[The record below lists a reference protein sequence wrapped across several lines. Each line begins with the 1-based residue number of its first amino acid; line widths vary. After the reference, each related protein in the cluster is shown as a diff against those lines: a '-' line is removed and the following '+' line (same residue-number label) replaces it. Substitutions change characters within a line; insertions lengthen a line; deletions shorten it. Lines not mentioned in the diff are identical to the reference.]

1 MASLEGKKERRRRA
15 ELLQFY
21 GSGQKE
27 DTPYDINS
35 KHFNHD
41 MYVQKII
48 KESSLKQLLE
58 HEAQMVSQIQ
68 VLDSDCQTLVYDH
81 YDKFIAAAD
90 IVRKM
95 KEGSVKM
102 EAQITRLQ
110 DNMSRITASS
120 TSITSALQERRGHL
134 SRLLGVHGTLRK
146 LEFLFHLPQKID
158 ECIAEKNFTEGVRSY
173 VETAEVLHR
182 YRHMPSFNAIHDDCE
197 AAVGRLNLALKEQL
211 ALKEGSAR
219 HLTECVDLLLQL
231 GEPAEGLCDD
241 FLAHARTKL
250 EDDLTNLTRLA
261 EAAVESGEDEA
272 PHQETE
278 EETAA
283 GEHVREVSSQE
294 EMRDM
299 TRCAATT
306 MDILEFVDECHESF
320 VGNLWL
326 VISSYKEMF
335 LRSPGGGGGGGGSG
349 ASSVALD
356 KLRVFVAGLV
366 EQYVAVVGVRVAA
379 EPDTAHYAPLTT
391 ALDKF
396 HRRLHAITQLL
407 PNTNFGD
414 AALSLVIEA
423 GMARCQSSLS
433 ALKHG
438 LASSLGDVRHALAAP
453 RHLTQDG
460 NESTHRQ
467 LNEHLTRLVAAT
479 AASIKEHVTVL
490 QAFTQP
496 KHTFAVRAEFRRRFC
511 RELVREGV
519 VVAFFLHIT
528 DTMLQ
533 FCHKKDKDPVLL
545 LLLSRMCLDLHT
557 STVHYLLSHCD
568 EQLQLEDKTGLT
580 HLHTITDGMREAG
593 QKLLNHYVHT
603 QGASISQMLRR
614 SVELKDWL
622 GCGEPRSVRRVMR
635 TVLDEISTMDTQVGA
650 LYEEG
655 NRRDRSSD
663 SSRRTFHS
671 VNASRGGGGGRSA
684 WSSYTPSQ
692 LDNSLVANLNKLWSE
707 RIEIFAPVEFT
718 RVSILTGIV
727 KISLKTLLESVRL
740 RTFSRFGLQQV
751 QVDAYYLRTYL
762 WSYVADEHVLN
773 VLLDEVVTSASVR
786 CCDPELM
793 EQRVVEFICDQN

>member
-1 MASLEGKKERRRRA
+1 MSRR
-15 ELLQFY
+15 Q
-21 GSGQKE
+21 
-27 DTPYDINS
+27 
-35 KHFNHD
+35 
-41 MYVQKII
+41 
-48 KESSLKQLLE
+48 SSLKQLLE
-58 HEAQMVSQIQ
+58 HESELVSEIQ
-68 VLDSDCQTLVYDH
+68 SLDSDCQTLVYDH

-95 KEGSVKM
+95 KEGSVSM

-110 DNMSRITASS
+110 ENMGRITASS

-134 SRLLGVHGTLRK
+134 SRLLGVHGTLKK

-158 ECIAEKNFTEGVRSY
+158 ECIAEKNFSEGVRSY

-182 YRHMPSFNAIHDDCE
+182 YRHMPSFDAIHCDCE
-197 AAVGRLNLALKEQL
+197 AAVGRLNAALKEQL

-231 GEPAEGLCDD
+231 GEPAAGLCDD
-241 FLAHARTKL
+241 FLSHARTKL
-250 EDDLTNLTRLA
+250 EDDLATLTRLA
-261 EAAVESGEDEA
+261 EAAAEVEQDGGTS
-272 PHQETE
+272 HETE
-278 EETAA
+278 A
-283 GEHVREVSSQE
+283 GEGAEEVKEVSQE
-294 EMRDM
+294 ELIVSVLGK
-299 TRCAATT
+299 TVP
-306 MDILEFVDECHESF
+306 MDILEFVDICHETF

-335 LRSPGGGGGGGGSG
+335 LRSPDEGGR
-349 ASSVALD
+349 SSTLALE
-356 KLRVFVAGLV
+356 KLRTFVAGLV
-366 EQYVAVVGVRVAA
+366 DQYVAVVGVRVAA

-407 PNTNFGD
+407 PNTSFGD
-414 AALSLVIEA
+414 TALGLVIEA
-423 GMARCQSSLS
+423 GQARCSSSLA
-433 ALKHG
+433 ALKVG
-438 LASSLGDVRHALAAP
+438 LATNLGDVRHALAAP

-460 NESTHRQ
+460 TESTHRQ

-479 AASIKEHVTVL
+479 AASIKERVTAL

-496 KHTFAVRAEFRRRFC
+496 KHTFAVKAEFRHQFC

-519 VVAFFLHIT
+519 VVAFFLHLT
-528 DTMLQ
+528 DMMME

-568 EQLQLEDKTGLT
+568 EQLQLEDKSGLT
-580 HLHTITDGMREAG
+580 SLHTITDGMKEAG
-593 QKLLNHYVHT
+593 QRLLNHYVHT
-603 QGASISQMLRR
+603 QGAAISQMLRR

-635 TVLDEISTMDTQVGA
+635 TVLEEISTIDTQVGA

-655 NRRDRSSD
+655 SHRDRSSD
-663 SSRRTFHS
+663 SSRRTYHS
-671 VNASRGGGGGRSA
+671 VSASRGAGGRSA

-718 RVSILTGIV
+718 RLSILTGIV

-751 QVDAYYLRTYL
+751 QVDAHYLRTYL

-786 CCDPELM
+786 CCEPELM
-793 EQRVVEFICDQN
+793 EQRVVEFICDQS

>member
-1 MASLEGKKERRRRA
+1 MQKRPRRT
-15 ELLQFY
+15 ELLHFY
-21 GSGQKE
+21 NEGVKE
-27 DTPYDINS
+27 ETPYDINS
-35 KHFNHD
+35 KHFNSD
-41 MYVQKII
+41 MYVQKTI

-58 HEAQMVSQIQ
+58 HESELVSEIQ
-68 VLDSDCQTLVYDH
+68 SLDSDCQTLVYDH

-95 KEGSVKM
+95 KEGSVSM

-110 DNMSRITASS
+110 ENMGRITASS

-134 SRLLGVHGTLRK
+134 SRLLGVHGTLKK

-158 ECIAEKNFTEGVRSY
+158 ECIADKNFSEGVRSY

-182 YRHMPSFNAIHDDCE
+182 YRHMPSFDAIHCDCE
-197 AAVGRLNLALKEQL
+197 AAVGRLNAALKEQL

-231 GEPAEGLCDD
+231 GEPAAGLCDD
-241 FLAHARTKL
+241 FLSHARTKL
-250 EDDLTNLTRLA
+250 EDDLATLTRLA
-261 EAAVESGEDEA
+261 EAAAEAEQDGGTSHDAEAGEGV
-272 PHQETE
+272 
-278 EETAA
+278 EETK
-283 GEHVREVSSQE
+283 EVSQDE
-294 EMRDM
+294 QVLAIPGK
-299 TRCAATT
+299 TVP
-306 MDILEFVDECHESF
+306 MDILEFVDICHETF

-335 LRSPGGGGGGGGSG
+335 LRSPDEGGR
-349 ASSVALD
+349 SSALALE
-356 KLRVFVAGLV
+356 KLRTFVAGLV
-366 EQYVAVVGVRVAA
+366 DQYVAVVGVRVAA

-414 AALSLVIEA
+414 TALGLVIEA
-423 GMARCQSSLS
+423 GQARCSSSLA
-433 ALKHG
+433 ALKVG
-438 LASSLGDVRHALAAP
+438 LATNLGDVRHALAAP

-460 NESTHRQ
+460 TESTHRQ

-479 AASIKEHVTVL
+479 AASIKERVTAL

-496 KHTFAVRAEFRRRFC
+496 KHTFAVKAEFRHRFC

-519 VVAFFLHIT
+519 VVAFFLHLT
-528 DTMLQ
+528 DMMME

-568 EQLQLEDKTGLT
+568 EQLQLEDKSGLT
-580 HLHTITDGMREAG
+580 LLHTITDGMKEAG
-593 QKLLNHYVHT
+593 QRLLNHYVHT
-603 QGASISQMLRR
+603 QGAAISQMLRR

-635 TVLDEISTMDTQVGA
+635 TVLEEISTIDTQVGA

-655 NRRDRSSD
+655 SHRDRSSD
-663 SSRRTFHS
+663 SSRRTYHS
-671 VNASRGGGGGRSA
+671 VSASRGAGGRSA

-718 RVSILTGIV
+718 RLSILTGIV

-751 QVDAYYLRTYL
+751 QVDAHYLRTYL

-786 CCDPELM
+786 CCEPELM
-793 EQRVVEFICDQN
+793 EQRVVEFICDQS

>member
-1 MASLEGKKERRRRA
+1 MASTESKSERRRRT

-21 GSGQKE
+21 GAGGKE

-41 MYVQKII
+41 MYVQKTI

-58 HEAQMVSQIQ
+58 HESSLVSEIQ
-68 VLDSDCQTLVYDH
+68 SLDSDCQTLVYDH

-102 EAQITRLQ
+102 EAQISRLQ
-110 DNMSRITASS
+110 ENMARIIASS
-120 TSITSALQERRGHL
+120 TSVTSALQERRGHL

-158 ECIAEKNFTEGVRSY
+158 ECIAEKNFAEGVASY
-173 VETAEVLHR
+173 VETAEVVHR
-182 YRHMPSFNAIHDDCE
+182 YRHLPSFSAIHEDCE
-197 AAVGRLNLALKEQL
+197 AAVGRLNQALKQQL
-211 ALKEGSAR
+211 ALKEVSAR

-250 EDDLTNLTRLA
+250 ENDLSNLTKLA
-261 EAAVESGEDEA
+261 ETAGG
-272 PHQETE
+272 QGGE
-278 EETAA
+278 EEEEAEQGNAEESTRA
-283 GEHVREVSSQE
+283 EEMKEVLSQE
-294 EMRDM
+294 ETGD
-299 TRCAATT
+299 ASLQDGSNL
-306 MDILEFVDECHESF
+306 DILEFVDVCHETF

-335 LRSPGGGGGGGGSG
+335 LRSPEEGGSG
-349 ASSVALD
+349 SSNVAME
-356 KLRVFVAGLV
+356 KLRVFVADLV
-366 EQYVAVVGVRVAA
+366 EQYVAVVGVRVAS
-379 EPDTAHYAPLTT
+379 EPDVGHYGHLTT

-407 PNTNFGD
+407 PNTDFGNV
-414 AALSLVIEA
+414 ALSLVLEA
-423 GMARCQSSLS
+423 GSARCQSSLS
-433 ALKHG
+433 VLKSG
-438 LASSLGDVRHALAAP
+438 LASSLGDIRHALVAP
-453 RHLTQDG
+453 RHPTQDG
-460 NESTHRQ
+460 TESTHRQ
-467 LNEHLTRLVAAT
+467 LNEHLTRLVAST
-479 AASIKEHVTVL
+479 AASIKDKVTAL

-496 KHTFAVRAEFRRRFC
+496 KHTFAVKAEFRRKFC
-511 RELVREGV
+511 RDLVREGV

-528 DTMLQ
+528 DTLLQ

-545 LLLSRMCLDLHT
+545 LVLSRMCLDLHT

-568 EQLQLEDKTGLT
+568 EQLQLEEKTGLT
-580 HLHTITDGMREAG
+580 PLHSITDGMREAG
-593 QKLLNHYVHT
+593 QRLLNHYVHT
-603 QGASISQMLRR
+603 QGSSISQMLRR

-635 TVLDEISTMDTQVGA
+635 TVLEEISTMDTQVGA

-671 VNASRGGGGGRSA
+671 VSASRGGGGGRSG
-684 WSSYTPSQ
+684 WSTYTPSQ

-751 QVDAYYLRTYL
+751 QVDAHYLRTYL

-793 EQRVVEFICDQN
+793 EQRVVEFICEQN

>member
-1 MASLEGKKERRRRA
+1 MQKRPRRT
-15 ELLQFY
+15 ELLHFY
-21 GSGQKE
+21 NEGMKE
-27 DTPYDINS
+27 ETPYDINS
-35 KHFNHD
+35 KHFNCD
-41 MYVQKII
+41 MYVQKTI

-58 HEAQMVSQIQ
+58 HESELVSEIQ
-68 VLDSDCQTLVYDH
+68 SLDSDCQTLVYDH

-95 KEGSVKM
+95 KEGSVSM

-110 DNMSRITASS
+110 ENMGRITASS

-134 SRLLGVHGTLRK
+134 SRLLGVHGTLKK

-158 ECIAEKNFTEGVRSY
+158 ECIAEKNFSEGVRSY

-182 YRHMPSFNAIHDDCE
+182 YRHMPSFDAIHCDCE
-197 AAVGRLNLALKEQL
+197 AAVGRLNAALKEQL

-231 GEPAEGLCDD
+231 GEPAAGLCDD
-241 FLAHARTKL
+241 FLSHARTKL
-250 EDDLTNLTRLA
+250 EDDLATLTRLA
-261 EAAVESGEDEA
+261 EAAAEVEQDGGTS
-272 PHQETE
+272 HETE
-278 EETAA
+278 A
-283 GEHVREVSSQE
+283 GEGAEEVKEVSQE
-294 EMRDM
+294 ELIVSVLGK
-299 TRCAATT
+299 TVP
-306 MDILEFVDECHESF
+306 MDILEFVDICHETF

-335 LRSPGGGGGGGGSG
+335 LRSPDEGGR
-349 ASSVALD
+349 SSTLALE
-356 KLRVFVAGLV
+356 KLRTFVAGLV
-366 EQYVAVVGVRVAA
+366 DQYVAVVGVRVAA

-407 PNTNFGD
+407 PNTSFGD
-414 AALSLVIEA
+414 TALGLVIEA
-423 GMARCQSSLS
+423 GQARCSSSLA
-433 ALKHG
+433 ALKVG
-438 LASSLGDVRHALAAP
+438 LATNLGDVRHALAAP

-460 NESTHRQ
+460 TESTHRQ

-479 AASIKEHVTVL
+479 AASIKERVTAL

-496 KHTFAVRAEFRRRFC
+496 KHTFAVKAEFRHQFC

-519 VVAFFLHIT
+519 VVAFFLHLT
-528 DTMLQ
+528 DMMME

-568 EQLQLEDKTGLT
+568 EQLQLEDKSGLT
-580 HLHTITDGMREAG
+580 SLHTITDGMKEAG
-593 QKLLNHYVHT
+593 QRLLNHYVHT
-603 QGASISQMLRR
+603 QGAAISQMLRR

-635 TVLDEISTMDTQVGA
+635 TVLEEISTIDTQVGA

-655 NRRDRSSD
+655 SHRDRSSD
-663 SSRRTFHS
+663 SSRRTYHS
-671 VNASRGGGGGRSA
+671 VSASRGAGGRSA

-718 RVSILTGIV
+718 RLSILTGIV

-751 QVDAYYLRTYL
+751 QVDAHYLRTYL

-786 CCDPELM
+786 CCEPELM
-793 EQRVVEFICDQN
+793 EQRVVEFICDQS

>member
-1 MASLEGKKERRRRA
+1 MAAQEAKKERRRRT

-21 GSGQKE
+21 GRGSSE
-27 DTPYDINS
+27 EAPYDINS
-35 KHFNHD
+35 KHFNRD
-41 MYVQKII
+41 MYVQKTI

-58 HEAQMVSQIQ
+58 HEAQLVSEIQ

-110 DNMSRITASS
+110 ENMGRITASS
-120 TSITSALQERRGHL
+120 TGITSALQERRGHL

-146 LEFLFHLPQKID
+146 LEFLFHLPQKLD
-158 ECIAEKNFTEGVRSY
+158 ECITEKNFTEGVRSY

-197 AAVGRLNLALKEQL
+197 AAVGRLNQALKEQL

-250 EDDLTNLTRLA
+250 EDDLANLTKLA
-261 EAAVESGEDEA
+261 ESAVGSGEA
-272 PHQETE
+272 ETPDQNP
-278 EETAA
+278 
-283 GEHVREVSSQE
+283 GEVAVSDDVKEPSQQE
-294 EMRDM
+294 ESCDDIKHDGV
-299 TRCAATT
+299 A
-306 MDILEFVDECHESF
+306 MDILEFVDVCHETF

-335 LRSPGGGGGGGGSG
+335 LRSREEGGSG
-349 ASSVALD
+349 SSSVALE
-356 KLRVFVAGLV
+356 KLRVFVAELV

-414 AALSLVIEA
+414 TALSLVIEA
-423 GMARCQSSLS
+423 GEARCQSSLS
-433 ALKHG
+433 ALKVG

-460 NESTHRQ
+460 TESTHRQ

-479 AASIKEHVTVL
+479 AASIKERVTAL

-528 DTMLQ
+528 DTVLQ
-533 FCHKKDKDPVLL
+533 FCYKKDKDPVLL

-580 HLHTITDGMREAG
+580 LLHTITDGMRDAG
-593 QKLLNHYVHT
+593 QRLLNHYVHT

-671 VNASRGGGGGRSA
+671 VSASRGGAGGRSA

-718 RVSILTGIV
+718 RVSILTGII

-793 EQRVVEFICDQN
+793 EQRVVEFICDQS

>member
-1 MASLEGKKERRRRA
+1 MAATQKNDHSEDPKKERRRRT

-21 GSGQKE
+21 GGGKE

-41 MYVQKII
+41 MYIQKVI

-58 HEAQMVSQIQ
+58 RESQLVLEIQ
-68 VLDSDCQTLVYDH
+68 SLDSDCQTLVYDH

-95 KEGSVKM
+95 KEGSVNM
-102 EAQITRLQ
+102 EAQITKLNE
-110 DNMSRITASS
+110 NMKKITESS
-120 TSITSALQERRGHL
+120 SSITSALQERRGDL
-134 SRLLGVHGTLRK
+134 SRLLGVHGTLKK
-146 LEFLFHLPQKID
+146 LEFLFHLPHKID
-158 ECIAEKNFTEGVRSY
+158 ECIADKNFTEGVRSY

-197 AAVGRLNLALKEQL
+197 AAIGRLNLALKEQL
-211 ALKEGSAR
+211 ALKGGSAR

-241 FLAHARTKL
+241 FLSHARTKL
-250 EDDLTNLTRLA
+250 EDDLANLTRLA
-261 EAAVESGEDEA
+261 EAAAGIEEVLPSAEGGEDGAAEGGKDVTQ
-272 PHQETE
+272 PQSDETVPE
-278 EETAA
+278 GA
-283 GEHVREVSSQE
+283 S
-294 EMRDM
+294 
-299 TRCAATT
+299 
-306 MDILEFVDECHESF
+306 MDILEFVDVCHETF

-335 LRSPGGGGGGGGSG
+335 LRTPEEGGSG
-349 ASSVALD
+349 SSGMAVE

-379 EPDTAHYAPLTT
+379 EPDTAHYAQLTT

-414 AALSLVIEA
+414 VALELVIEA
-423 GMARCQSSLS
+423 ASSRCQSSLS
-433 ALKHG
+433 ALKMG
-438 LASSLGDVRHALAAP
+438 LASSLGDVRHAMAAP
-453 RHLTQDG
+453 RHPNQDG
-460 NESTHRQ
+460 TESTQHQ

-479 AASIKEHVTVL
+479 AASIKDRMMAL

-496 KHTFAVRAEFRRRFC
+496 KHTFAVNAEFRHKFC

-528 DTMLQ
+528 DTLLQ

-580 HLHTITDGMREAG
+580 PLHTITDGMRDAG
-593 QKLLNHYVHT
+593 QRLLNHYVHT
-603 QGASISQMLRR
+603 QGASVSQMLRR

-635 TVLDEISTMDTQVGA
+635 TVLDEITTMETQVGA

-655 NRRDRSSD
+655 NRQDRSSD
-663 SSRRTFHS
+663 SSRRTYHS
-671 VNASRGGGGGRSA
+671 LSASRGGPGGRSTWA
-684 WSSYTPSQ
+684 SYTPSQ

-727 KISLKTLLESVRL
+727 KISLKTLMESVRL

-751 QVDAYYLRTYL
+751 QVDAHYLRTYL
-762 WSYVADEHVLN
+762 WKFVADEHVLN

-793 EQRVVEFICDQN
+793 EQKVVEFICEQS

>member
-1 MASLEGKKERRRRA
+1 MGDMASSEIIKERKRRA

-21 GSGQKE
+21 GSGPKE
-27 DTPYDINS
+27 DTSYDINS

-41 MYVQKII
+41 MYVQKTI
-48 KESSLKQLLE
+48 KERSLKQLLE
-58 HEAQMVSQIQ
+58 HEAQMVSEVQ

-110 DNMSRITASS
+110 ENMSRITASS

-158 ECIAEKNFTEGVRSY
+158 ECIADKNFTEGVRSY

-241 FLAHARTKL
+241 FLAHARTML
-250 EDDLTNLTRLA
+250 QGDLANLTKLA
-261 EAAVESGEDEA
+261 EAALTSGGDEV
-272 PHQETE
+272 PDRDTE
-278 EETAA
+278 EEMA
-283 GEHVREVSSQE
+283 GDINAKEKSLQE
-294 EMRDM
+294 ESDKINRGG
-299 TRCAATT
+299 CTT
-306 MDILEFVDECHESF
+306 MDILEFVDVCHETF

-335 LRSPGGGGGGGGSG
+335 LRRPEEGGS
-349 ASSVALD
+349 VAMD
-356 KLRVFVAGLV
+356 KLREFVAGLV
-366 EQYVAVVGVRVAA
+366 EQYVSVVGVRVAA

-414 AALSLVIEA
+414 AALILVIEA
-423 GMARCQSSLS
+423 GMARCESSLS
-433 ALKHG
+433 SLKHG

-479 AASIKEHVTVL
+479 AASIKERVTVL

-528 DTMLQ
+528 DTMFQ
-533 FCHKKDKDPVLL
+533 FCQKKDKDPVLL

-635 TVLDEISTMDTQVGA
+635 TVLDEITTMDTQVGA

-655 NRRDRSSD
+655 NRQDRSSD

-671 VNASRGGGGGRSA
+671 VNACRGGTGGRSA

-751 QVDAYYLRTYL
+751 QVDAHFLRTYL

>member
-1 MASLEGKKERRRRA
+1 MATSEAKNERRRRT

-21 GSGQKE
+21 GGVSKE
-27 DTPYDINS
+27 DTPYNINS

-41 MYVQKII
+41 MYVQKTI

-58 HEAQMVSQIQ
+58 HEAQMVSEIQ
-68 VLDSDCQTLVYDH
+68 TLDSDCQTLVYDH

-110 DNMSRITASS
+110 ENMGRITASS

-158 ECIAEKNFTEGVRSY
+158 ECIADKNFTEGVRSY

-250 EDDLTNLTRLA
+250 EDDLSNLTKLA
-261 EAAVESGEDEA
+261 EAAVILEEDEA
-272 PHQETE
+272 LSQGAG
-278 EETAA
+278 EETT
-283 GEHVREVSSQE
+283 GPDHTKEQPSQE
-294 EMRDM
+294 E
-299 TRCAATT
+299 TGEEAKLECTT
-306 MDILEFVDECHESF
+306 VDILEFVDICHETF

-335 LRSPGGGGGGGGSG
+335 LRSPEEGGRS
-349 ASSVALD
+349 SSVALE

-366 EQYVAVVGVRVAA
+366 EQYVAVVGVRVTA

-423 GMARCQSSLS
+423 GLARCQSSLS
-433 ALKHG
+433 ALKVE
-438 LASSLGDVRHALAAP
+438 LAFSLGDVRHALAAP

-460 NESTHRQ
+460 TESTHRQ

-479 AASIKEHVTVL
+479 AASIKERVTAL

-580 HLHTITDGMREAG
+580 QLHTITDGMREAG

-635 TVLDEISTMDTQVGA
+635 TVLDEICTMDTQVGA

-671 VNASRGGGGGRSA
+671 VGASRGGAGGRSA

-751 QVDAYYLRTYL
+751 QVDAHYLRTYL

-793 EQRVVEFICDQN
+793 EQRVVEFICDQS

>member
-1 MASLEGKKERRRRA
+1 MQKRPRRT
-15 ELLQFY
+15 ELLHFY
-21 GSGQKE
+21 SEGVKE
-27 DTPYDINS
+27 ETPYDINS
-35 KHFNHD
+35 KHFNCD
-41 MYVQKII
+41 MYVQKTI

-58 HEAQMVSQIQ
+58 HESELVSEIQ
-68 VLDSDCQTLVYDH
+68 SLDSDCQTLVYDH

-95 KEGSVKM
+95 KEGSVSM

-110 DNMSRITASS
+110 ENMSRITASS

-134 SRLLGVHGTLRK
+134 SRLLGVHGTLKK

-158 ECIAEKNFTEGVRSY
+158 ECIADKNFSEGVRSY

-182 YRHMPSFNAIHDDCE
+182 YRHMPSFDAIHHDCE
-197 AAVGRLNLALKEQL
+197 AAVGRLNAALKEQL

-231 GEPAEGLCDD
+231 GEPAGGLCDD
-241 FLAHARTKL
+241 FLSHARTKL
-250 EDDLTNLTRLA
+250 EDDLATLTRLA
-261 EAAVESGEDEA
+261 EAAAEAEQEGSTNQEAVEAEEG
-272 PHQETE
+272 TE
-278 EETAA
+278 EVKET
-283 GEHVREVSSQE
+283 SQE
-294 EMRDM
+294 ELSGGVPGR
-299 TRCAATT
+299 TVP
-306 MDILEFVDECHESF
+306 MDILEFVDICHETF

-335 LRSPGGGGGGGGSG
+335 LRSPDEGGRS
-349 ASSVALD
+349 SSVALE
-356 KLRVFVAGLV
+356 KLTAFVAGLV
-366 EQYVAVVGVRVAA
+366 DQYVAVVGVRVAA

-396 HRRLHAITQLL
+396 HRRLHAIAQLL
-407 PNTNFGD
+407 PNTSFGD
-414 AALSLVIEA
+414 TALALVIEA
-423 GMARCQSSLS
+423 GQARCNSSLT
-433 ALKHG
+433 ALKVG
-438 LASSLGDVRHALAAP
+438 LATNLGDVRHALAAP

-460 NESTHRQ
+460 TESTHRQ

-479 AASIKEHVTVL
+479 AASIKERVTAL

-496 KHTFAVRAEFRRRFC
+496 KHTFAVKAEFRHRFC

-519 VVAFFLHIT
+519 VVAFFLHLT
-528 DTMLQ
+528 DMMLQ

-568 EQLQLEDKTGLT
+568 EQLQLEDKSGLT
-580 HLHTITDGMREAG
+580 PLHTITDGMKEAG
-593 QKLLNHYVHT
+593 QRLLNHYVHT
-603 QGASISQMLRR
+603 QGAAISQMLRR

-635 TVLDEISTMDTQVGA
+635 TVLEEISTIDTQVGA

-655 NRRDRSSD
+655 SHRDRSSD
-663 SSRRTFHS
+663 SSRRTYHS
-671 VNASRGGGGGRSA
+671 VSASRGAGGRSA

-718 RVSILTGIV
+718 RLSILTGIV

-751 QVDAYYLRTYL
+751 QVDAHYLRTYL

-786 CCDPELM
+786 CCEPELM
-793 EQRVVEFICDQN
+793 EQRVVEFICDQS